1 MRRST
6 DHQQVLAAA
15 VTKPMARWARSAVAD
30 AAGMMPS
37 RCRRLPLWRRCGLT
51 HRWRMCSAGA
61 AGWCSTCAWART
73 LRRLLAGS
81 SSFDTQGQIYELQC
95 RIEQLMLPMAQSQAG
110 YIANMLRTAEN
121 AAARSGTGEQTP
133 IRRLKLQQA
142 QRVVENQQREL
153 TDMLALCQTKTSGK
167 PAARAY

>member
-1 MRRST
+1 MLEE
-6 DHQQVLAAA
+6 QIE
-15 VTKPMARWARSAVAD
+15 
-30 AAGMMPS
+30 
-37 RCRRLPLWRRCGLT
+37 
-51 HRWRMCSAGA
+51 GA
-61 AGWCSTCAWART
+61 TNT
-73 LRRLLAGS
+73 LEELLAGS